1 MINEFLTDA
10 VLAFFQATNWLQNS
24 QRERGLTP
32 TDCRNSEWQLG
43 QSKLTVITLLVVSA
57 SASLNETTGMQ
68 NIGQNWIN
76 DIFWNT
82 MYPLLSR
89 QTQVPILF
97 LAHTSYFS
105 SFQSFNSW
113 YSFRPKLAFILP
125 PSLNAQSL
133 SHRFQISSPKYPLC
147 LAFLLPFSLLSE
159 LSFSLLNSGAL
170 CS

>member
-10 VLAFFQATNWLQNS
+10 VLAFFQATTGYRIH
-24 QRERGLTP
+24 RERGVSSQLI
-32 TDCRNSEWQLG
+32 CRNSEWQLG

-82 MYPLLSR
+82 MYPLLSW
-89 QTQVPILF
+89 QTQVLILF
-97 LAHTSYFS
+97 LAQTSYFS
-105 SFQSFNSW
+105 SFQSFNSR
-113 YSFRPKLAFILP
+113 YSFCPKLAFILL

-159 LSFSLLNSGAL
+159 VSFSLLNSGAL